1 MNKLTLL
8 AIFFCSVAHGQN
20 NITESLEMQRLK
32 SDTAAMR
39 KYEDNLR
46 AFVSSMKSSD
56 MRFSK
61 SSPLRPNSIR
71 FMGAEINNE
80 YMRIDSAGNLYY
92 KTSAFCKCDTANKMV
107 FLLNIFNP
115 QRSNHE
121 PKY

>member
-56 MRFSK
+56 MRLSERP
-61 SSPLRPNSIR
+61 PLRSNSIR

-80 YMRIDSAGNLYY
+80 YMRIDSIGDLYY
-92 KTSAFCKCDTANKMV
+92 KPSAFCKCDTANKMK
-107 FLLNIFNP
+107 FLLNIFKP
-115 QRSNHE
+115 SKKQ
-121 PKY
+121 P